1 MMKITIKTKDTL
13 QASVCVHSMDIMA
26 VIEDINNGN
35 FYRQY
40 VKHADKSEDYE
51 DGYTDAMKHIMER
64 LPMFRE

>member
-1 MMKITIKTKDTL
+1 
-13 QASVCVHSMDIMA
+13 MDIMA

-64 LPMFRE
+64 LPMFTLL